1 MAGLGPNHRV
11 SGDSLRSHFQ
21 VIIRGAS
28 LYRLEDDAYRRA
40 GLRLMHAHECIWSPF
55 SQRDLLSYRP
65 TMRNVHA
72 LNLLFVLISIEIPK
86 ALGTLPALR

>member
-1 MAGLGPNHRV
+1 MAGLGPNRRV
-11 SGDSLRSHFQ
+11 SGDSLRPHFQ

-55 SQRDLLSYRP
+55 SERDFLSYRP

-72 LNLLFVLISIEIPK
+72 LLFVLISIEIPK